1 MILIIFYVVLFS
13 ARVNMATLREGGWVF
28 DIPAG
33 SGHESSGGEAKAEA
47 RYAFYS
53 YFSE

>member
-1 MILIIFYVVLFS
+1 MIPIVFYVVVFS
-13 ARVNMATLREGGWVF
+13 ARISMATLREGGWVF
-28 DIPAG
+28 DIPPG
-33 SGHESSGGEAKAEA
+33 SGHESSGGEAKTEA